1 MKVAPELIHKW
12 LSNVK
17 VIQNRSTDDHETLAC
32 IKHLRKIYIHNN
44 NRIKELDGNG
54 SCDILNTITKEQYCD
69 SKRICRVATPSPTPE
84 DEPVVEG
91 VGDNQEFV
99 SNDERDRG
107 MKSILLPTSTRDVDH
122 CKDYNGIDSG
132 QRKRKRCAII
142 SNKCTIN

>member
-1 MKVAPELIHKW
+1 MAPELIHKW

-84 DEPVVEG
+84 DEAVAA
-91 VGDNQEFV
+91 
-99 SNDERDRG
+99 RG
-107 MKSILLPTSTRDVDH
+107 ARAVPQWSRESATIRSLFPST
-122 CKDYNGIDSG
+122 KEI
-132 QRKRKRCAII
+132 KE
-142 SNKCTIN
+142 